1 MRRPEQPT
9 VAATLFYK
17 DMHEAHIQREE
28 DCEGMSEGMVG
39 REREEAVCTQRQYC
53 KGLPERLSDVRP

>member
-9 VAATLFYK
+9 VAATVFYG
-17 DMHEAHIQREE
+17 DMQVAHIQREE

-39 REREEAVCTQRQYC
+39 REREEAVCAQR
-53 KGLPERLSDVRP
+53 LSSEAVPERLSDVRP